1 MLEFARV
8 VVRMR
13 HGEGEGGSVEC
24 RFGNL
29 LDDDSLIAGSPDL
42 IPRKLL
48 FFSIKR
54 IDAARRST

>member
-1 MLEFARV
+1 MGREKEVLWSA
-8 VVRMR
+8 
-13 HGEGEGGSVEC
+13 G
-24 RFGNL
+24 

>member
-1 MLEFARV
+1 M
-8 VVRMR
+8 RMR
-13 HGEGEGGSVEC
+13 HGEGEGGSVEW

-29 LDDDSLIAGSPDL
+29 LDDDSLIASSAEL